1 VPFRTFNVSKGTFRA
16 LPRTSCQNADMLRVG
31 LTGGIGSGKS
41 TVARRLAEHGA
52 VVIDSDRIAREVVE
66 PGTDGLAELV
76 TAFGDDILVDG
87 ALDRAK
93 LARRVFTDEA
103 ARATLNGIV
112 HPRIGARTAELMAAA
127 PQDAI
132 VVHDVP
138 LLVENHLGPAY
149 HLVLVVDAPEQERVH
164 RVVRDR
170 GMAEADARARIG
182 AQATEEARRAAA
194 DVWLDNGGSPD
205 EVLAVVDALWAD
217 RLVRYEANVRLH
229 RRAEYGT
236 PRLADPDPSW
246 PAQAAR
252 LRERIA
258 LAAGDLV
265 RRVDHIGS
273 TAVAGLPAKDVIDLQ
288 VTVASLDDADA
299 MAGQLAVAGFP
310 KLPWVDHD
318 NPKPYAPDIEQWRK
332 RLHCGA
338 DPGRPANVHIR
349 VEGSPGWRYAL
360 LFPDWLRENPV
371 ERDDYLA
378 TKKDL
383 AARFATDDDADNYG
397 DAKEA
402 WFDAAGPRAREWAE
416 RTGWQ
421 PR

>member
-1 VPFRTFNVSKGTFRA
+1 
-16 LPRTSCQNADMLRVG
+16 MLRVG

-52 VVIDSDRIAREVVE
+52 VVIDADRIAREVVA
-66 PGTDGLAELV
+66 PGTDGLAEV
-76 TAFGDDILVDG
+76 REAFGDEVISDG
-87 ALDRAK
+87 ALDRAA
-93 LARRVFTDEA
+93 LAQRVFTDES

-127 PQDAI
+127 QQDAV

-149 HLVLVVDAPEQERVH
+149 HLVLVVDAPEEERVH

-170 GMAEADARARIG
+170 GMSEQDARARIR

-217 RLVRYEANVRLH
+217 RLVRYEANIRLH

-236 PRLADPDPSW
+236 PRLAAPDPAW
-246 PAQAAR
+246 PAQATR

-258 LAAGDLV
+258 MAAGDLA

-273 TAVAGLPAKDVIDLQ
+273 TSVPGLPAKDVIDLQ
-288 VTVASLDDADA
+288 VTVASLADADA
-299 MAGQLAVAGFP
+299 MADGLAAAGFP
-310 KLPWVDHD
+310 KLPWIDHD

-332 RLHCGA
+332 RLHAGA
-338 DPGRPANVHIR
+338 DPGRPANVHLR

-360 LFPDWLRENPV
+360 LFADWLRANPA
-371 ERDDYLA
+371 ERDAYLA
-378 TKKDL
+378 TKKAL
-383 AARFATDDDADNYG
+383 AARFETDDNSDNYA

-402 WFDAAGPRAREWAE
+402 WFDEADQRAQEWAT

-421 PR
+421 PAS

>member
-1 VPFRTFNVSKGTFRA
+1 
-16 LPRTSCQNADMLRVG
+16 MLRVG

-52 VVIDSDRIAREVVE
+52 FVIDADKIAREVVE
-66 PGTDGLAELV
+66 PGTDGLAAIRA
-76 TAFGDDILVDG
+76 AFGDDVISDG
-87 ALDRAK
+87 ALDRAA
-93 LARRVFTDEA
+93 LAQRVFTDET
-103 ARATLNGIV
+103 ARATLNSIV

-127 PQDAI
+127 PQDGI

-149 HLVLVVDAPEQERVH
+149 HLVLVVDAPEDERVH

-170 GMAEADARARIG
+170 GMPEQDARARIR

-194 DVWLDNGGSPD
+194 DVWLDNGGSRD

-217 RLVRYEANVRLH
+217 RLVRFEANIRLH
-229 RRAEYGT
+229 RRAQYGT
-236 PRLADPDPSW
+236 PRLVDPDPAW
-246 PAQAAR
+246 PAQARR

-258 LAAGDLV
+258 MATGDLA

-273 TAVAGLPAKDVIDLQ
+273 TSVPGLPAKDVIDLQ
-288 VTVASLDDADA
+288 VTVASLADADA
-299 MAGQLAVAGFP
+299 MADGLAAAGFP
-310 KLPWVDHD
+310 KHPTIDRD
-318 NPKPYAPDIEQWRK
+318 NPKPYAPDPEQWRK
-332 RLHCGA
+332 RYHGSA
-338 DPGRPANVHIR
+338 DPGRPANVHLR

-360 LFPDWLRENPV
+360 LFPDWLRANPA
-371 ERDDYLA
+371 ERDAYLA

-383 AARFATDDDADNYG
+383 AARFAADDDTDNYA

-402 WFDAAGPRAREWAE
+402 WFDAAGPRAEEWAE
-416 RTGWQ
+416 HTGWQ
-421 PR
+421 PTR